1 MSDMS
6 KKYLLP
12 IIALMS
18 ISACSNNNAVT
29 SSISPNQSL
38 SNDPVFID
46 HRITEP
52 NKTFNRA
59 HQTLNEEYISSLK
72 AFSQDFYKAINSAD
86 NAVFSP
92 LSIATCYSM
101 LYDGALE
108 ETKAQLKAMLHYND
122 NFNHYEEIQKMLL
135 NTAINDEENGTYLDL
150 AQSLWI
156 HNKFIDR
163 INQDYFEK
171 MQNYYFAEAYQG
183 VLESEEMHQMLA
195 DYINAKTNGFLDV
208 DKDTFKDYEGILW
221 LLNTIYLK
229 AKWVE
234 AFPKENDRTKKFNN
248 IDGTGNAKVDF
259 MNNTFYSSYYKTDN
273 YMISSL
279 PYYHGLTMTILL
291 PNEGT
296 DYAKVLNDE
305 SAISAMV
312 EYYNTRNHMPATIAY
327 SIPKFK
333 VQKSYELD
341 EVLPELGVELC
352 FDDDKANLFGLVQD
366 GAAKGNL
373 YVERSKHEAGIE
385 VNNDGTEAAAY
396 TIIEVDEKAVA
407 GPEPGEVKFVCD
419 HPFAY
424 IINTSDGLP
433 LFMGT
438 VNTL

>member
-1 MSDMS
+1 MS
-6 KKYLLP
+6 KKFLLP

-18 ISACSNNNAVT
+18 ISACSSNNAVT
-29 SSISPNQSL
+29 SSFAPNQSII
-38 SNDPVFID
+38 NDPVFVD
-46 HRITEP
+46 HRLNEP
-52 NKTFNRA
+52 NKSFNSV
-59 HQTLNEEYISSLK
+59 HQALNEEYVSSLK
-72 AFSQDFYKAINSAD
+72 AFSQDFYKAIYSAD

-108 ETKAQLKAMLHYND
+108 ETKEELKAMLHYND
-122 NFNHYEEIQKMLL
+122 NFNHLEEIQKMLL
-135 NTAINDEENGTYLDL
+135 NTAINDEDNGTYLDL

-156 HNKFIDR
+156 HNKFKDR
-163 INQDYFEK
+163 INKDYFKK
-171 MQNYYFAEAYQG
+171 MQDYYFAEAYQG
-183 VLESEEMHQMLA
+183 VLESEEMHKMLA

-259 MNNTFYSSYYKTDN
+259 MNNTFYSSYYKTEN

-279 PYYHGLTMTILL
+279 PYYHGFTMTILL
-291 PNEGT
+291 PNEGV
-296 DYAKVLNDE
+296 DYAKVLKDE
-305 SAISAMV
+305 AAISAMV
-312 EYYNTRNHMPATIAY
+312 EYYNTRNHMPATISY

-333 VQKSYELD
+333 VQKSYELK
-341 EVLPELGVELC
+341 EVLPNLGVELC

-396 TIIEVDEKAVA
+396 TIIEIDEKAA
-407 GPEPGEVKFVCD
+407 SMPEPSDVNFVCD

-424 IINTSDGLP
+424 IINTNDGLP

-438 VNTL
+438 VNAL

>member
-1 MSDMS
+1 MRDMS
-6 KKYLLP
+6 KKFLLP

-29 SSISPNQSL
+29 SSFAPNQSII
-38 SNDPVFID
+38 NDPVFVD
-46 HRITEP
+46 HRLNEP
-52 NKTFNRA
+52 NKSFNSA
-59 HQTLNEEYISSLK
+59 HQTLNEEYVSSLK

-108 ETKAQLKAMLHYND
+108 ETKAELKAMLHYND

-135 NTAINDEENGTYLDL
+135 NTAINDEDNGTYLDL

-163 INQDYFEK
+163 INQDYFKK
-171 MQNYYFAEAYQG
+171 MQDYYFAEAYQG
-183 VLESEEMHQMLA
+183 VLESEEMHKMLA
-195 DYINAKTNGFLDV
+195 DYINAKTNDFLHV

-248 IDGTGNAKVDF
+248 IDGTGNTKVDF

-291 PNEGT
+291 PNEGV

-312 EYYNTRNHMPATIAY
+312 EYYNTRNHMPATISY

-341 EVLPELGVELC
+341 EVLPNLGVELC
-352 FDDDKANLFGLVQD
+352 FDDEKANLFGLVQD

-438 VNTL
+438 VNAL